1 VALVFAVVAAVLLGV
16 SDFMA
21 ARGTRSEPPATI
33 TRTVVAVS
41 ATTSPVLLLLV
52 DWSWQWRDALLGALS
67 GLTMITGILL
77 LYRGYS
83 VARMGVVAP
92 MSSVVLTAIPV
103 LVDVARGITPGG
115 LGVVGMIVG
124 VIALVLA
131 SYSPEGTGSMRSGV
145 VLGVTS
151 GVAFGAAFTLMGEVS
166 TDAGLMPVVIQRGVG
181 LVMLVVL
188 ARQLGGPLIAHGR
201 AARRYC
207 VVAGLAAMVAIAS
220 LQAAFQRGASG
231 PIAVASSQFASVAVV
246 LSVLFNRERMRWWQG
261 AGVAAAAA
269 GVSLMALS

>member
-1 VALVFAVVAAVLLGV
+1 VALLFAVAAAVLLGI

-21 ARGTRSEPPATI
+21 ARGTRTVHAATV

-41 ATTSPVLLLLV
+41 AVVSPVLLLV
-52 DWSWQWRDALLGALS
+52 VAWSWQWRDAVLGALS
-67 GLTMITGILL
+67 GVTMVTGILL

-103 LVDVARGITPGG
+103 LVDVTRGITPSS
-115 LGVVGMIVG
+115 LGVVGMAIGIV
-124 VIALVLA
+124 ALVLA
-131 SYSPEGTGSMRSGV
+131 SFAPGGQGSVRAGV

-151 GVAFGAAFTLMGEVS
+151 GVAFGMAFALMGEVS
-166 TDAGLMPVVIQRGVG
+166 SAAGLLPVVVQRAVG
-181 LVMLVVL
+181 FAMVAVL
-188 ARQLGGPLIAHGR
+188 ARQLGGPFLADDR
-201 AARRYC
+201 RARRFC

-220 LQAAFQRGASG
+220 LQLAFQRGDSG

-246 LSVLFNRERMRWWQG
+246 LSVLFNRERMRWWQ
-261 AGVAAAAA
+261 AIGVIAAAI